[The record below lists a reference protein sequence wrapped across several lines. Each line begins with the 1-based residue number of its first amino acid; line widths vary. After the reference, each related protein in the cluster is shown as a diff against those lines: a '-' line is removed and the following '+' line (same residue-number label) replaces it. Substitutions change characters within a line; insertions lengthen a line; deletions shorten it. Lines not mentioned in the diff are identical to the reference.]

1 MSQVFLILSQGKIL
15 NSFKTADFSLKLLD
29 KIFVT
34 HYKKH
39 ENYIINSKK
48 HTIMEITII
57 GTICAL
63 VLGKVAYDIEK
74 NQDTTIM
81 QLISLYVLLFAVG
94 IFGGLSGLNTQINW
108 ADWIRFFCGAFGM
121 FMPVYAAY
129 ALIKAKDKKEHVKG
143 TIIILLLFIAACIAI
158 YMLGYCGFSGLL
170 YTFAGLAILGIATVV
185 EVIGT
190 FGILLGIIIK
200 KSRG

>member
-1 MSQVFLILSQGKIL
+1 
-15 NSFKTADFSLKLLD
+15 
-29 KIFVT
+29 
-34 HYKKH
+34 
-39 ENYIINSKK
+39 
-48 HTIMEITII
+48 MEITII

-63 VLGKVAYDIEK
+63 ALGWLTYNIEK
-74 NQDTTIM
+74 NGETTIM
-81 QLISLYVLLFAVG
+81 QMIVFPLLLLAVSIS
-94 IFGGLSGLNTQINW
+94 GGLSGLNTQINW

-143 TIIILLLFIAACIAI
+143 TILILLLFIAACIGI
-158 YMLGYCGFSGLL
+158 YMLGYCEFSGLL
-170 YTFAGLAILGIATVV
+170 YAFAGLTILGIAIVI

-190 FGILLGIIIK
+190 LGILLGTIFQ